1 MGNPNQV
8 AKEPEP
14 TIRHIFTAEIIPNQ
28 GRATL
33 SLDIGILPT
42 FSGVQCKQMWI
53 FYALL
58 HLFCLWIL
66 CFPTKCIP
74 ENIRFASFPHWYGL
88 QCWLQMISR
97 EIMFWQQYLWVNSM
111 KEEKKKSIFRV
122 IMRQLFFNSLLKP
135 SAKLQSFHFFSWS
148 WFAILIQIK
157 IPISCPR
164 AKYAITYIY
173 QFQHSV
179 KKIMVSGRRETP
191 NPSEDKCFSLQNVT
205 IGWVQRAWNLQ
216 KFCSI
221 VNRYSIQW
229 GINHQ

>member
-1 MGNPNQV
+1 MPNYNHS
-8 AKEPEP
+8 
-14 TIRHIFTAEIIPNQ
+14 I
-28 GRATL
+28 
-33 SLDIGILPT
+33 S
-42 FSGVQCKQMWI
+42 FS
-53 FYALL
+53 
-58 HLFCLWIL
+58 
-66 CFPTKCIP
+66 
-74 ENIRFASFPHWYGL
+74 R
-88 QCWLQMISR
+88 
-97 EIMFWQQYLWVNSM
+97 
-111 KEEKKKSIFRV
+111 
-122 IMRQLFFNSLLKP
+122 
-135 SAKLQSFHFFSWS
+135 S

-216 KFCSI
+216 KFCST

-229 GINHQ
+229 GICSSGNKPPITNIQTYSKCSCHHNSRKWRCANCITYDVCIKVINVII

>member
-28 GRATL
+28 GRTTL

-122 IMRQLFFNSLLKP
+122 IMWQLFFNSLLKP
-135 SAKLQSFHFFSWS
+135 SAKLQSFHFF
-148 WFAILIQIK
+148 FLILICNFNSDKDSNIMSKSK
-157 IPISCPR
+157 ICH
-164 AKYAITYIY
+164 YI
-173 QFQHSV
+173 HLSV
-179 KKIMVSGRRETP
+179 P
-191 NPSEDKCFSLQNVT
+191 AFCQEDHGLWSKRDSQSK
-205 IGWVQRAWNLQ
+205 WR
-216 KFCSI
+216 
-221 VNRYSIQW
+221 
-229 GINHQ
+229 